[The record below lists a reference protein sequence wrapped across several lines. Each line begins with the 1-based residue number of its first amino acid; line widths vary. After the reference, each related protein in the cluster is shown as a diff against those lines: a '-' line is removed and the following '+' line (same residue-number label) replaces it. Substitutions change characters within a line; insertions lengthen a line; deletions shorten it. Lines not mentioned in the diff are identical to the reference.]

1 MLQVS
6 RSGFYAWLKAQGSPR
21 RRAQAQ
27 LTAQVIDV
35 YHASHGIYGV
45 RRVYHELRARGVQV
59 GRDRVWRVM
68 QRAGLRNVR
77 RRRYKATTD
86 SNHTRPTAPNRLRQQ
101 FSAPAP
107 NRIWTGD
114 LTYIRTGEGWLYLA
128 VVLDVFSRRIVGWS
142 MQATMDESLVTT
154 AFLKAVQQRAPQAGL
169 FFHSDRGAQYC
180 SRRFQRVLRG
190 VGAQASMS
198 GSGNCYDNAVTESF
212 FSSLKREL
220 VHVTHFP
227 TRESA
232 RRAIFRYIEEFYN
245 LRRRHSTL
253 AYLSPTDDERRAQR
267 LAV

>member
-1 MLQVS
+1 
-6 RSGFYAWLKAQGSPR
+6 
-21 RRAQAQ
+21 
-27 LTAQVIDV
+27 LT
-35 YHASHGIYGV
+35 
-45 RRVYHELRARGVQV
+45 
-59 GRDRVWRVM
+59 
-68 QRAGLRNVR
+68 
-77 RRRYKATTD
+77 
-86 SNHTRPTAPNRLRQQ
+86 PNRLKQQ
-101 FSAPAP
+101 FRAPAP

-114 LTYIRTGEGWLYLA
+114 LTYIRTGEGWLSLA
-128 VVLDVFSRRIVGWS
+128 VVLDVFSRRVVGWS

-154 AFLKAVQQRAPQAGL
+154 AFRQAFQQRAPQAGL
-169 FFHSDRGAQYC
+169 VFHSDRGAQYC
-180 SRRFQRVLRG
+180 SRRFQRMLRG

-253 AYLSPTDDERRAQR
+253 AYLSPADYEHCLQRAV
-267 LAV
+267 A